1 MNGND
6 YRFLKACRKEPVDTV
21 PIWIMRQAGR
31 YMSQYKEIRGK
42 HSFLEMCKTPE
53 LATQITL
60 LPVDILKVDA
70 AILFSDIL
78 IPVEAMGVKLD
89 FIDGKGPVLDFT
101 IEKAQD
107 VENLLVPDPVEK
119 TGFVMEA
126 IRLLRSELE
135 GRVPLIGFSGAPFT
149 LASYIVEGG
158 TSKNFIKLKMLM
170 YQAPDVYKKLMKK
183 ISKTVTDYLNAQI
196 EAGVQAVQI
205 FDTWAGILTPQDY
218 RKYVFSYTKEI
229 ISNLRRDEVPV
240 IHFANE
246 SATLLPIIK
255 ELGADVYGIDWR
267 INIDEAASLLGG
279 DAVVQGNMDPT
290 ALFHPVEKIEEIAA
304 DIIAR
309 GKKTVGHI
317 FNLGHG
323 ILPPTDV
330 RRAQALVEAVHR
342 LGRKVKDEPR

>member
-1 MNGND
+1 MSDSD
-6 YRFLKACRKEPVDTV
+6 YRFLRACRRESVDTV

-31 YMSQYKEIRGK
+31 YMPQYKEIRGK

-53 LATQITL
+53 LATKVTL
-60 LPVDILKVDA
+60 LPIDILNVDA

-89 FIDGKGPVLDFT
+89 FIDGTGPVLDFA
-101 IEKAQD
+101 IEKPRD
-107 VENLLVPDPVEK
+107 VDNLIVPDPVEK
-119 TGFVMEA
+119 TGFVMDA
-126 IRLLRSELE
+126 IRMLRKELE

-158 TSKNFIKLKMLM
+158 GSKNFIKLKMLM
-170 YQAPDVYKKLMKK
+170 YQAPDVYKALMKK
-183 ISKTVTDYLNAQI
+183 IAKTVIHYLNAQI
-196 EAGVQAVQI
+196 EAGAQAVQI
-205 FDTWAGILTPQDY
+205 FDTWAGILTPHDY
-218 RKYVFSYTKEI
+218 RKYVFPYTKEVI
-229 ISNLRRDEVPV
+229 ASLKREDVPV

-246 SATLLPIIK
+246 AATLLLEIK
-255 ELGADVYGIDWR
+255 QLGVDVYGIDWR
-267 INIDEAASLLGG
+267 INIDEAAELVGK

-290 ALFHPVEKIEEIAA
+290 ALFHPIEKIEEIAE

-309 GKKTVGHI
+309 GKSAGGHI

-330 RRAQALVEAVHR
+330 RHAQALVEAVHR
-342 LGRKVKDEPR
+342 LGRSSNHGKG